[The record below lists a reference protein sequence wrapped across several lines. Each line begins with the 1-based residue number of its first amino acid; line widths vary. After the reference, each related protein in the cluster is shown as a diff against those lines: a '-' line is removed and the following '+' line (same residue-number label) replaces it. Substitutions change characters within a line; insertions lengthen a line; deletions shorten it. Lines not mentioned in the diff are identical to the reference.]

1 MNAYY
6 KGQPI
11 IGVRGPSGP
20 DGNPVGTVISFMG
33 TAAPKDYLICD
44 GSTHNISDYPDLA
57 AFFAAKFGT
66 KNHFGGDGTTTFAVP
81 DMRNLFL
88 RGYHGTAEEQLS
100 GEVGEKQDGTEIPGV
115 VTGISNSAVG
125 IYPMSRVSGSQAI
138 KVQNQ
143 DRAVS
148 TTPTYGVITGHST
161 PVNDLTG
168 NIASYTARPVNMA
181 VLYCIKAIESVPAEK
196 TRLEEYDTEDG
207 WHVRKWSDG
216 YVEMDL
222 QYMQDNV
229 SPETSWGA
237 LYYQLA
243 PVHAFPVPL
252 AEKYRESCCIMGSSP
267 SVRLIL
273 INQGSN
279 SLTHTS
285 QIGFAL
291 AGKLAVAVSVT
302 VGYTVT
308 GRWK

>member
-1 MNAYY
+1 M
-6 KGQPI
+6 KIVIDGQ
-11 IGVRGPSGP
+11 GVVIPSGSGGGGSG
-20 DGNPVGTVISFMG
+20 GNPVGTVISFLG
-33 TAAPKDYLICD
+33 LTAPADYLVCD
-44 GSTHNISDYPDLA
+44 GAEYEITAYPALA
-57 AFFAAKFGT
+57 DFFRQQFGSA
-66 KNHFGGDGTTTFAVP
+66 NHFGGDGTHTFSVP
-81 DMRNLFL
+81 DLRNLFL
-88 RGYHGTAEEQLS
+88 RGYHGEAEEQLS

-115 VTGISNSAVG
+115 VTGISNRAVG

-143 DRAVS
+143 DKAVS
-148 TTPTYGVITGHST
+148 TTPTYGVITGQSA
-161 PVNDLTG
+161 PASDLTG

-181 VLYCIKAIESVPAEK
+181 VLYCIKAAESMGGG
-196 TRLEEYDTEDG
+196 LEEYDTEDG

-222 QYMQDNV
+222 QYTQNNV
-229 SPETSWGA
+229 FPETSWGS

-252 AEKYRESCCIMGSSP
+252 VEKYRESCDIMGSSP
-267 SVRLIL
+267 PVRLIL

-302 VGYTVT
+302 VGYKVT